1 MQTVAIALFDGA
13 PVFEMAVG
21 CEVFGIDRSA
31 QGVPKYRLLV
41 CAIDPSPIKTGGG
54 FGLDTPHGIAAL
66 RRADL
71 IIVPGWKDADRPVP
85 IPFVDALHRAH
96 RRGARIASFCT
107 GAFVLAAAGL
117 LDGRRATTHWMY
129 ADAYTQR
136 FPKVDWDP
144 NVLFIDDGSE
154 IYTSA
159 GTAAAIDLCLHLV
172 RKDHG
177 ARVANI
183 VARRMVV
190 PPHRDGG
197 QAQYVVAP
205 LPTVV
210 SDDALGATMQWA
222 LEHLSDALTVDDL
235 ARHANVSPRSFARRF
250 RAMTGTT
257 PLQWLLNQRVQRA
270 RELLE
275 STDLP
280 VEVVATHAGF
290 GTATSL
296 RTHFARVTGT
306 SPLAY
311 RSTFRR
317 SA

>member
-71 IIVPGWKDADRPVP
+71 IIVPGWKDAERPVP
-85 IPFVDALHRAH
+85 TAFVDALHRAH

-177 ARVANI
+177 TRVANI